1 MNEQQKRLVEMLN
14 DMYHSQDKE
23 YKSYYRNNYFVLLQ
37 YIISPGTPISC
48 EETTAPISEIA
59 RILKEK
65 AKQKGN
71 E

>member
-23 YKSYYRNNYFVLLQ
+23 YKSLYRDYYFELLQ
-37 YIISPGTPISC
+37 YIING
-48 EETTAPISEIA
+48 
-59 RILKEK
+59 EK
-65 AKQKGN
+65 IIKLNSGSRWFEDITKWKGN

>member
-23 YKSYYRNNYFVLLQ
+23 YKSYYRNNYFALLQ
-37 YIISPGTPISC
+37 HIISPGTPISC
-48 EETTAPISEIA
+48 EETIAPISGIA

-65 AKQKGN
+65 TKPNKN
-71 E
+71 R